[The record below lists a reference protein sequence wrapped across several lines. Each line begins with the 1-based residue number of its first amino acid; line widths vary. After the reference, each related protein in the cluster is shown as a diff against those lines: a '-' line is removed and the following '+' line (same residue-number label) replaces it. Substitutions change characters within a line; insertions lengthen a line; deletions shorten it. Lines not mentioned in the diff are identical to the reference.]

1 MRKQNKIIVCLS
13 PFEEDR
19 ISMAAKLLV
28 KFGFARTPGDAKKII
43 AFSVFD
49 IDLSSVYFVAAK
61 VFNFRMSA
69 NTTQRLFEMALR
81 GNLVL
86 VGAKKVPPEMEF
98 MCEIYTIAD
107 FS

>member
-1 MRKQNKIIVCLS
+1 MKKSNKIIVCLS
-13 PFEEDR
+13 NFEDDR
-19 ISMAAKLLV
+19 ISMVAKLLV

-49 IDLSSVYFVAAK
+49 IDLTSTWFVAAK
-61 VFNFRMSA
+61 TFNFRASA

-86 VGAKKVPPEMEF
+86 LGAKKVPPEMEF
-98 MCEIYTIAD
+98 MCEIYTVTD
-107 FS
+107 FN

>member
-1 MRKQNKIIVCLS
+1 MKKPNKIIVCLS
-13 PFEEDR
+13 PFEDAR
-19 ISMAAKLLV
+19 TGMIAKLLV
-28 KFGFARTPGDAKKII
+28 KFGFARTQGDARKII

-49 IDLSSVYFVAAK
+49 TDLAVSWFVAAK
-61 VFNFRMSA
+61 TFNFRASA

-98 MCEIYTIAD
+98 LCEIYTASD
-107 FS
+107 FD

>member
-13 PFEEDR
+13 QHEDER
-19 ISMAAKLLV
+19 LQMIARLLV
-28 KFGFARTPGDAKKII
+28 KFDFARTPGDAKKII
-43 AFSVFD
+43 VFSAFD
-49 IDLSSVYFVAAK
+49 IDLSNAWFVAAK
-61 VFNFRMSA
+61 IFNFRTSA

-86 VGAKKVPPEMEF
+86 VGAKKIPPEMEF

-107 FS
+107 FR

>member
-1 MRKQNKIIVCLS
+1 MKKPNKILVCLS

-19 ISMAAKLLV
+19 ISMVAKLLV
-28 KFGFARTPGDAKKII
+28 KFGFSRTQGDAKKII
-43 AFSVFD
+43 AFSAFD
-49 IDLSSVYFVAAK
+49 VDLTSAYFVAAK
-61 VFNFRMSA
+61 TFNFRTSA

-98 MCEIYTIAD
+98 MCEIYTISD
-107 FS
+107 FN